1 VRRHRNA
8 YDRRL
13 TAGTGSYQQYVLSPA
28 KYTARI
34 PDGVPDHVAAPIMC
48 SATTMVR
55 SLTDSGLRPG
65 NWAVFPGGGGGVGI
79 QGVQIARAM
88 GLRPIVVDSGAEKRA
103 LALEMGAEHFVD
115 FRETESVAEEVKR
128 IADGIGAHGVFVT
141 APAAYGGAM
150 DMVGDRVGGAVMCI
164 GLPSLGSTKLEL
176 DPSWCIGRNRKVSG
190 TLVGT
195 MQDVGIALDYARRGL
210 LKNIAEVYPIDKL
223 PDAVEKL
230 RKGLVAGRMV
240 VDFNARSEESKPA
253 EKTEPATEAP
263 PAETKTVETVSIQ

>member
-1 VRRHRNA
+1 M
-8 YDRRL
+8 
-13 TAGTGSYQQYVLSPA
+13 LSPA

-65 NWAVFPGGGGGVGI
+65 NWAAFPGGGGGVGI

-88 GLRPIVVDSGAEKRA
+88 GLRPIVVDSGADKRR

-115 FRETESVAEEVKR
+115 FRETESAAEEVKR

-164 GLPSLGSTKLEL
+164 GLPPVGSPAMAVEPGWLI
-176 DPSWCIGRNRKVSG
+176 SRNRKVSG

-195 MQDVGIALDYARRGL
+195 MEDVRIALDYARRGL
-210 LKNIAEVYPIDKL
+210 LKNIAEVYPVDKL

-240 VDFNARSEESKPA
+240 VDFQRA
-253 EKTEPATEAP
+253 ER
-263 PAETKTVETVSIQ
+263 